1 VNPRDHTAA
10 NRVRTIAPSAIAS
23 ELAAATPRLSERE
36 QRLLLTLY
44 RLLAAGQP
52 VDSSA
57 LAESARLP
65 IDAVRAALERLPGLY
80 TDDRQ
85 RVIGF
90 WGLSIE
96 PMPHRLI
103 VNSQTLYAWC
113 AWDTLFL
120 PELLGATAETES
132 RCPTTGR
139 QIALT
144 VDGTQVTSQD
154 PPETLLS
161 FVHREHP
168 FDTDTI
174 RTFCHYVHFFANPD
188 AAAKWIAQRAGT
200 FTLSLADGS
209 EIARLTNRARFPVI
223 LAD

>member
-1 VNPRDHTAA
+1 
-10 NRVRTIAPSAIAS
+10 VRTITPAAIAS

-36 QRLLLTLY
+36 QHLFLALY

-65 IDAVRAALERLPGLY
+65 VDAVRAALERLPGLY

-90 WGLSIE
+90 WGLSIR
-96 PMPHRLI
+96 PMPHQMT
-103 VNSQTLYAWC
+103 VNGQTIYAWC

-120 PELLGATAETES
+120 PELLASMAGVQS

-139 QIALT
+139 RITLT
-144 VDGTQVTSQD
+144 VEGTQVTSRD
-154 PPETLLS
+154 PAETVFS
-161 FVHREHP
+161 FLHRDQP
-168 FDTDTI
+168 FDADTI
-174 RTFCHYVHFFANPD
+174 RTFCHYVHFFVDPE
-188 AAAKWIAQRAGT
+188 AAADWTAHREGT
-200 FTLSLADGS
+200 FTLSLAQGS
-209 EIARLTNRARFPVI
+209 EIAKLTNRARFPTI

>member
-1 VNPRDHTAA
+1 MKRRDDAA
-10 NRVRTIAPSAIAS
+10 ADRVRTITPTAIAS

-36 QRLLLTLY
+36 QHLFLALY

-65 IDAVRAALERLPGLY
+65 VDAVRAALERLPGVY

-90 WGLSIE
+90 WGLSIG
-96 PMPHRLI
+96 PMPHQMI
-103 VNSQTLYAWC
+103 INGQTIYAWC

-120 PELLGATAETES
+120 PELLASTAEIQS

-139 QIALT
+139 RITLT
-144 VDGTQVTSQD
+144 VEGTQVTSRD
-154 PPETLLS
+154 PAETVLS
-161 FVHREHP
+161 FLHRDQP
-168 FDTDTI
+168 FDAETI
-174 RTFCHYVHFFANPD
+174 RTFCHYVHFFVNPD
-188 AAAKWIAQRAGT
+188 AAADWTAHREGT
-200 FTLSLADGS
+200 FTLSLAHGS
-209 EIARLTNRARFPVI
+209 EVAKLTNRARFPTI